1 MSQWIYRHAC
11 NIGKFSV
18 KISEIEKGGKL
29 WVSGTRL
36 GACIEDIEMKG
47 FLCCKWV
54 SQTRLKMPR
63 CIMDNYGFPG
73 MNWGPV
79 SAH

>member
-1 MSQWIYRHAC
+1 
-11 NIGKFSV
+11 
-18 KISEIEKGGKL
+18 
-29 WVSGTRL
+29 
-36 GACIEDIEMKG
+36 MKG

-79 SAH
+79 SVH